1 MNEMKSLVQSRTF
14 WSGVIGMSA
23 LMPGLSKYTAGFDPG
38 AFAEAGGNTVALVS
52 FLASIYFRTVATAKI
67 R

>member
-14 WSGVIGMSA
+14 WSGMIGMSA
-23 LMPGLSKYTAGFDPG
+23 LIPGLSKYAAGFDPG
-38 AFAEAGGNTVALVS
+38 AFAEAGGNAVALVS
-52 FLASIYFRTVATAKI
+52 FLASIYFRTVAKAKI